1 MKQKKLRGLE
11 KLAEVNR
18 QLKEKRGPFY
28 DKWLREILKGIK
40 APSGAR
46 GAEEA
51 PTPRSKTQN
60 SGAGRK
66 KEVKSDGE

>member
-1 MKQKKLRGLE
+1 MKQKKLKGLE

-18 QLKEKRGPFY
+18 QLQTKAGPY
-28 DKWLREILKGIK
+28 YEKWLHAILKGIK

-60 SGAGRK
+60 SWAGRK
-66 KEVKSDGE
+66 KEVESDGE